1 MTGATDDLTGAGP
14 EGARPAHA
22 AGVQEAEIAVQDI
35 APDTAADTSDRSQK
49 ARSGAFMG
57 VPIEITISVGKAR
70 PLVKDLLR
78 LSRDAVLP
86 LDRRVDDPVELYVGD
101 RLIARGELTEL
112 EGENAGQL
120 AVRLTEVANLR
131 GGL

>member
-1 MTGATDDLTGAGP
+1 MDDA
-14 EGARPAHA
+14 
-22 AGVQEAEIAVQDI
+22 QD
-35 APDTAADTSDRSQK
+35 PNPFGQ
-49 ARSGAFMG
+49 

-70 PLVKDLLR
+70 PQVRDLLR
-78 LSRDAVLP
+78 LQKDAVLA

-101 RLIARGELTEL
+101 RLIARGELQEL
-112 EGENAGQL
+112 EGEQAGQL

>member
-1 MTGATDDLTGAGP
+1 MDDLVDANP
-14 EGARPAHA
+14 F
-22 AGVQEAEIAVQDI
+22 
-35 APDTAADTSDRSQK
+35 SQ
-49 ARSGAFMG
+49 
-57 VPIEITISVGKAR
+57 VPIEVTISVGRAR
-70 PLVKDLLR
+70 PLVRDLLR
-78 LSRDAVLP
+78 LSKDAVLQ

-112 EGENAGQL
+112 EGDNAGQL